1 MSVHQHQGQK
11 KMMKKSTTNLS
22 ESDDT
27 SEIDHHLETCSDSL
41 PELIDENPCLDDELD
56 ASFLDTSI
64 LPENSDINS
73 SAGPIPSQNETE
85 VPLHY
90 TRPHPVLQVINFCAH
105 GSSIPAQRTI
115 LEDDLEETTTC
126 ARVVCDADNILQ
138 LLGTACRHPFCQE
151 KISVKQTYVGG
162 TLCLQWHCRNRHEGS
177 WSSSKRCKGRKSYP
191 FFTNDLLF
199 ASSIV
204 LSGNQFAKI
213 ELMCR
218 FLGLKFQS
226 QSTFYRIQRL
236 YICPSVFELWSETRE
251 TNLADIANCPV
262 VLAGDAR
269 NDSPGF
275 SAKYCVYS
283 LMDCESHKVVDVQI
297 VDKRDVDL
305 KSMRMEKLGLQRGM
319 TSVRL
324 RINVVEL
331 VTDASTSVKA
341 MMARDA
347 EYKEIFH
354 SLDVWHK
361 AKKLAKAL
369 SEASKKKELAE
380 LRPWKRSIVN
390 HFWWSCAQAQ
400 GDVQKLKA
408 I

>member
-1 MSVHQHQGQK
+1 M
-11 KMMKKSTTNLS
+11 
-22 ESDDT
+22 
-27 SEIDHHLETCSDSL
+27 
-41 PELIDENPCLDDELD
+41 
-56 ASFLDTSI
+56 
-64 LPENSDINS
+64 
-73 SAGPIPSQNETE
+73 
-85 VPLHY
+85 
-90 TRPHPVLQVINFCAH
+90 LQVINFCAH
-105 GSSIPAQRTI
+105 GSFIPAQRTI

-262 VLAGDAR
+262 VLAGDGR

-283 LMDCESHKVVDVQI
+283 LMNCESHKVIDVQI

-341 MMARDA
+341 MMGITFSANSQVVRL
-347 EYKEIFH
+347 YLLVFYYT
-354 SLDVWHK
+354 V
-361 AKKLAKAL
+361 
-369 SEASKKKELAE
+369 
-380 LRPWKRSIVN
+380 
-390 HFWWSCAQAQ
+390 
-400 GDVQKLKA
+400 
-408 I
+408 